1 MIAEAIL
8 LIVCLAGLA
17 DGVAWMARNELARWR
32 ARRIVFP
39 PIRTIEVQD
48 SIPF

>member
-1 MIAEAIL
+1 MIVETIP

-17 DGVAWMARNELARWR
+17 DGIAWMARNELARWR

-39 PIRTIEVQD
+39 PINTVAVSDE
-48 SIPF
+48 IPY